1 MKRMKELLTL
11 FVALVM
17 ALALALPTF
26 AVQQGELTGGRITI
40 KNALPGKTY
49 TIYQILYLESY
60 NAKSGAYA
68 YKANSAWES
77 WLKDADGGAQYVS
90 IDSQGYVTWR
100 ENADPAAFAKA
111 ALSYAKTP
119 GNQIGYDDQKEAPAA
134 KEGEQY
140 STVTFENLRLG
151 YYLVDTTAGSLCSLD
166 TTNPSVEMK
175 EKNEIPSVDKEVQEG
190 SDGPWGKQNTAQIG
204 DTVNFRTTIT
214 IKRGAQ
220 NYVLHDEMSEGLTLV
235 DSSIKVLDSKG
246 QPLDKGY
253 YTVSISTSTSP
264 LSDGCDFHIT
274 FTQDYLDTIASDT
287 TVTVTY
293 SAVLNGNAEISTD
306 PNTNMTYLG
315 YGDDHKTT
323 WDETKTYTFKFDI
336 VKTKSDHKLLGGAE
350 FELYDAETKGNKI
363 PLVDEGNGVYRV
375 ATKKEANV
383 EGFESAV
390 IEATN
395 GRATVT
401 GLDANTTYWLEET
414 KAPAGYNK
422 LDGRVM
428 VKIENGNLITT
439 MEGDIWASGDG
450 GVQITNETGSELP
463 STGGM
468 GTTLFYIGGGV
479 LVVLAV
485 ALLVVKKRRG
495 EE

>member
-26 AVQQGELTGGRITI
+26 AEQEGELTGGRITI
-40 KNALPGKTY
+40 NNALPGKTY

-60 NAKSGAYA
+60 NANSGAYA

-77 WLKDADGGAQYVS
+77 WLRNQDGGAKYVL
-90 IDSQGYVTWR
+90 IDSQGYVTWKQG
-100 ENADPAAFAKA
+100 ADSAAFAKA
-111 ALSYAKTP
+111 ALSYAKTQ
-119 GNQIGYDDQKEAPAA
+119 GNQITNDGQTKAPEAAA
-134 KEGEQY
+134 GQQY
-140 STVTFENLRLG
+140 STVTFENLKLG

-166 TTNPSVEMK
+166 TTDPSAEMY
-175 EKNEIPSVDKEVQEG
+175 EKNEIPPVEKKVQED
-190 SDGPWGKQNTAQIG
+190 SDNSWGKQNTAQIG
-204 DTVNFRTTIT
+204 DTVNFQTTIT
-214 IKRGAQ
+214 IKPGAQ
-220 NYVLHDEMSEGLTLV
+220 NYVLHDEMSDGLTLV
-235 DSSIKVLDSKG
+235 DSSIKVLDSNG
-246 QPLDKGY
+246 QSLAAGN
-253 YTVSISTSTSP
+253 YTVSISN
-264 LSDGCDFHIT
+264 LKDDCDFHIT
-274 FTQDYLDTIASDT
+274 FTQDYLDTITSDT
-287 TVTVTY
+287 KVTVTY
-293 SAVLNGNAEISTD
+293 SAVLNGNAKIYNVA
-306 PNTNMTYLG
+306 NTNKTKLD
-315 YGDDHKTT
+315 YGDGHETT

-336 VKTKSDHKLLGGAE
+336 VKTDSDHKLLDGAE
-350 FELYDAETKGNKI
+350 FELYDAKTEGNKI
-363 PLVDEGNGVYRV
+363 PLVYDNGVYRV
-375 ATKKEANV
+375 ATKQESSK
-383 EGFESAV
+383 EGFTSAV
-390 IEATN
+390 IKTTN

>member
-1 MKRMKELLTL
+1 MKRMKKLLTL

-26 AVQQGELTGGRITI
+26 AAQQGELTGGTITI
-40 KNALPGKTY
+40 NDALPGKTY

-60 NAKSGAYA
+60 NAQSGAYA

-77 WLKDADGGAQYVS
+77 WLKSQDGGAQYVS
-90 IDSQGYVTWR
+90 IDDQGYVTWK
-100 ENADPAAFAKA
+100 EGADPAAFAKA
-111 ALSYAKTP
+111 ALSFAKTQ
-119 GNQIGYDDQKEAPAA
+119 GSGITNDGQMEAPAA
-134 KEGEQY
+134 AEGQQY
-140 STVTFENLRLG
+140 STVTFSNLKLG

-166 TTNPSVEMK
+166 TTNPSVEMN
-175 EKNEIPSVDKEVQEG
+175 EKNEVPSVTKEVQED
-190 SDGPWGKQNTAQIG
+190 SNNQWGDQNTAQIG

-214 IKRGAQ
+214 IKPGAQ
-220 NYVLHDEMSEGLTLV
+220 NYVLHDDMSSGLTL
-235 DSSIKVLDSKG
+235 DGSSIKVLDSNN
-246 QPLDKGY
+246 QPLAEGN
-253 YTVSISTSTSP
+253 YTVSTSVLP
-264 LSDGCDFHIT
+264 DACDFHIT
-274 FTQDYLDTIASDT
+274 FKQTYLDTITSDT

-293 SAVLNGNAEISTD
+293 SAVLNDDAKISTD
-306 PNTNMTYLG
+306 ANTNKTKLE
-315 YGDDHKTT
+315 YGDDHETT

-336 VKTKSDHKLLGGAE
+336 VKTDSYHKLLDGAE
-350 FELYDAETKGNKI
+350 FELYDAQTGGNKI
-363 PLVDEGNGVYRV
+363 PLVYENGVYRV
-375 ATKKEANV
+375 ATTQESSKQD
-383 EGFESAV
+383 FTSAV
-390 IEATN
+390 IQATS

-414 KAPAGYNK
+414 KAPEGYNK
-422 LDGRVM
+422 LNGRVE
-428 VKIENGNLITT
+428 VKIENANLTTSLNGDTWAEGN
-439 MEGDIWASGDG
+439 G
-450 GVQITNETGSELP
+450 GVQITNNTGSELP

>member
-26 AVQQGELTGGRITI
+26 AVQEGELTGGSITI
-40 KNALPGKTY
+40 NNALPGKTY

-60 NAKSGAYA
+60 NAESRAYA

-77 WLKDADGGAQYVS
+77 WLNDRDGGAKYVL
-90 IDSQGYVTWR
+90 IDSQGYVTWK
-100 ENADPAAFAKA
+100 EDADPAAFAKA
-111 ALSYAKTP
+111 ALSYAKKQGST
-119 GNQIGYDDQKEAPAA
+119 IKYDDQKVAPAA
-134 KEGEQY
+134 AAGQQY
-140 STVTFENLRLG
+140 STVTFNNLKLG

-166 TTNPSVEMK
+166 TTDPDVVMN
-175 EKNEIPSVDKEVQEG
+175 EKNEIPSVDKKVQEDSNG
-190 SDGPWGKQNTAQIG
+190 SWGEQNTAQIG

-214 IKRGAQ
+214 IKPGAQ

-235 DSSIKVLDSKG
+235 DSSIKVWESENQLLAADN
-246 QPLDKGY
+246 
-253 YTVSISTSTSP
+253 YTVSTSDLT
-264 LSDGCDFHIT
+264 DDCDFHIT
-274 FTQDYLDTIASDT
+274 FSQNYLDTITSDT
-287 TVTVTY
+287 TVIVTY
-293 SAVLNGNAEISTD
+293 SAVLNDDAKISTD
-306 PNTNMTYLG
+306 PNTNMTKLD
-315 YGDDHKTT
+315 YGDGYETT

-336 VKTKSDHKLLGGAE
+336 VKTDSKYNLLDGAE
-350 FELYDAETKGNKI
+350 FELYDAQTGGNKI
-363 PLVDEGNGVYRV
+363 PLVYENGVYRV
-375 ATKKEANV
+375 ATTQESSK
-383 EGFESAV
+383 EGFKSAV
-390 IEATN
+390 IKTTN

-422 LDGRVM
+422 LDGRVE
-428 VKIENGNLITT
+428 VEIKNANLTTT
-439 MEGDIWASGDG
+439 MEGDTWASGNG
-450 GVQITNETGSELP
+450 GVQITNNTGSELP

>member
-26 AVQQGELTGGRITI
+26 AVQEGELTGGSITI
-40 KNALPGKTY
+40 NNALPGKTY

-60 NAKSGAYA
+60 NAESGAYA
-68 YKANSAWES
+68 YKANSAWKN
-77 WLKDADGGAQYVS
+77 WLNDPNGGAKYVS
-90 IDSQGYVTWR
+90 IDSQGYVTWIQG
-100 ENADPAAFAKA
+100 ADSAAFAKA
-111 ALSYAKTP
+111 ALSYAKTHA
-119 GNQIGYDDQKEAPAA
+119 GSIKYDDQKVAPDA

-140 STVTFENLRLG
+140 STVTFENLKLG

-166 TTNPSVEMK
+166 TTNRSVEME

-220 NYVLHDEMSEGLTLV
+220 NYVLHDKMSEGLTLNI
-235 DSSIKVLDSKG
+235 DSIKVLDSNG
-246 QPLDKGY
+246 QPLDTKY
-253 YTVSISTSTSP
+253 YTVLTP
-264 LSDGCDFHIT
+264 PSDGCDFHIT
-274 FTQDYLDTIASDT
+274 FTQDYLDTITSDT
-287 TVTVTY
+287 TVIVTY
-293 SAVLNGNAEISTD
+293 SAVLNGKAQISTD
-306 PNTNMTYLG
+306 ANTNKTYLG

-336 VKTKSDHKLLGGAE
+336 VKTKSDHKLLDGAE
-350 FELYDAETKGNKI
+350 FELYDAQTEGNKI
-363 PLVDEGNGVYRV
+363 LLVDEGNGVYRV
-375 ATKKEANV
+375 ATKQEASKTD
-383 EGFESAV
+383 FKSAV
-390 IEATN
+390 IKATN

-414 KAPAGYNK
+414 KAPDGYNK
-422 LDGRVM
+422 LNGRVK
-428 VKIENGNLITT
+428 VEIVNANLITT
-439 MEGDIWASGDG
+439 MKGDTWASGDG

>member
-26 AVQQGELTGGRITI
+26 AVQQGELTGGSITI
-40 KNALPGKTY
+40 NNALPGKTY

-60 NAKSGAYA
+60 NADSGAYA

-77 WLKDADGGAQYVS
+77 WLRNQDGGAQYVS
-90 IDSQGYVTWR
+90 IDSQGYVTWQ
-100 ENADPAAFAKA
+100 EGADPAAFAKA
-111 ALSYAKTP
+111 ALSYAKTHASTITND
-119 GNQIGYDDQKEAPAA
+119 GQREAPAA
-134 KEGEQY
+134 AEGQLY
-140 STVTFENLRLG
+140 STVIFEDLKLG

-166 TTNPSVEMK
+166 TTNPRVEMY
-175 EKNEIPSVDKEVQEG
+175 EKNKIPSVEKQVQED
-190 SDGPWGKQNTAQIG
+190 SDGRWGEQNTAQIG

-214 IKRGAQ
+214 IKPGAQ
-220 NYVLHDEMSEGLTLV
+220 NYVLHDKMSEGLTLD
-235 DSSIKVLDSKG
+235 DSSIKVWKSENE
-246 QPLDKGY
+246 PLDAKN
-253 YTVSISTSTSP
+253 YTVSTSTSD
-264 LSDGCDFHIT
+264 LKDGCDFHIT
-274 FTQDYLDTIASDT
+274 FTPDYLDTITSDT
-287 TVTVTY
+287 KVTVTY
-293 SAVLNGNAEISTD
+293 SAVLNDDAEISTD
-306 PNTNMTYLG
+306 PNTNMTKLD
-315 YGDDHKTT
+315 YGDGYETT

-336 VKTKSDHKLLGGAE
+336 VKTDSKYNLLDGAE
-350 FELYDAETKGNKI
+350 FELYDAQTGGNKI
-363 PLVDEGNGVYRV
+363 PLVYENGVYRV
-375 ATKKEANV
+375 ATTQESSK
-383 EGFESAV
+383 EGFKSAV
-390 IEATN
+390 IKTTN

-422 LDGRVM
+422 LDGRVE
-428 VKIENGNLITT
+428 VEIKNANLTTT
-439 MEGDIWASGDG
+439 MEGNTWAEGNG
-450 GVQITNETGSELP
+450 GVQITNNTGSELP